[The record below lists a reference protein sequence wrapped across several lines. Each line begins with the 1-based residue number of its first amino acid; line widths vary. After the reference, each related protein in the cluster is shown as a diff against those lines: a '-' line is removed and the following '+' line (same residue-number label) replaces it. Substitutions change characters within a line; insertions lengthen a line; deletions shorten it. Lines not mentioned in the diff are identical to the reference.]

1 MSVIKEIYD
10 ITKDITKSKNAQKK
24 IKKAILLEAKA
35 NLKFLQDL
43 SNPKTEI
50 KEERLI
56 QIINNIEID
65 ELKALIKN
73 DIPYRSITNKKVTK
87 KIVGGLAARRTIG
100 YDLET
105 LIERIYLM
113 VTYIKKEFKKEKL
126 RLGVRV
132 KNIYYYYTI
141 LKRLIES

>member
-10 ITKDITKSKNAQKK
+10 ITKDITKNKNAQKK

-43 SNPKTEI
+43 SNPKSEI

-73 DIPYRSITNKKVTK
+73 DIPYKSITNKKVTK
-87 KIVGGLAARRTIG
+87 KIVGGLAARRTIR

-105 LIERIYLM
+105 LLERIYLM
-113 VTYIKKEFKKEKL
+113 VTYIKKDYKKEKL

-132 KNIYYYYTI
+132 KNIYYYFTI
-141 LKRLIES
+141 LKRLLEI

>member
-65 ELKALIKN
+65 ELIALIKN
-73 DIPYRSITNKKVTK
+73 DIPYKSITNKKVTK
-87 KIVGGLAARRTIG
+87 KIIGSLAARRTIG

-105 LIERIYLM
+105 LLERIYLM
-113 VTYIKKEFKKEKL
+113 VTYIKKEYKKEKL

-132 KNIYYYYTI
+132 GNVYYYYTI
-141 LKRLIES
+141 LRRLLES

>member
-43 SNPKTEI
+43 SYPKTEI

-65 ELKALIKN
+65 ELIALIKN
-73 DIPYRSITNKKVTK
+73 DIPYKSITNKKVTK
-87 KIVGGLAARRTIG
+87 KIIGGLAARRTIG

-105 LIERIYLM
+105 LLERIYLM
-113 VTYIKKEFKKEKL
+113 VTYIKKEYKKEKL

-132 KNIYYYYTI
+132 GNVYYYYTI
-141 LKRLIES
+141 LRRLLES

>member
-10 ITKDITKSKNAQKK
+10 ITKDIAKSKNAQGK
-24 IKKAILLEAKA
+24 IRKAILLEAKA
-35 NLKFLQDL
+35 NLEFLKDL
-43 SNPKTEI
+43 SNPKDEI

-56 QIINNIEID
+56 QIINNIEIV

-87 KIVGGLAARRTIG
+87 KMVGDLAARRTIG

-113 VTYIKKEFKKEKL
+113 VTYIKKEYKKEKL
-126 RLGVRV
+126 RLGIRV
-132 KNIYYYYTI
+132 KNIYYYYTL

>member
-10 ITKDITKSKNAQKK
+10 ITKDIAKSKNAQKK

-100 YDLET
+100 YDLEI
-105 LIERIYLM
+105 LLERIYLM
-113 VTYIKKEFKKEKL
+113 VTYIKKEYKKEKL
-126 RLGVRV
+126 RLVVRV
-132 KNIYYYYTI
+132 KNIYYYFTI

>member
-10 ITKDITKSKNAQKK
+10 ITKDIAKSKNAQKK

-35 NLKFLQDL
+35 NLEFLQDVA
-43 SNPKTEI
+43 NPKAEI

-73 DIPYRSITNKKVTK
+73 DIPYRSVTNKKVTK
-87 KIVGGLAARRTIG
+87 KTVGGLAARRTIG

-105 LIERIYLM
+105 LLERIYLM
-113 VTYIKKEFKKEKL
+113 VTYIKKEYKKEKL

-141 LKRLIES
+141 LKKLIES

>member
-10 ITKDITKSKNAQKK
+10 ITKDITKSKNAQAK

-35 NLKFLQDL
+35 NLEFLQDI

-73 DIPYRSITNKKVTK
+73 NIPYRSITNKKVTK
-87 KIVGGLAARRTIG
+87 KIVGGLAARRAIG

-105 LIERIYLM
+105 LLERIYLM
-113 VTYIKKEFKKEKL
+113 VTYIKKEYKREKL

-132 KNIYYYYTI
+132 KNIYYYFTL
-141 LKRLIES
+141 LKRLLES

>member
-65 ELKALIKN
+65 ELIALIKN
-73 DIPYRSITNKKVTK
+73 DIPYKSITNKKVTK
-87 KIVGGLAARRTIG
+87 KIIGGLAARRTIG

-105 LIERIYLM
+105 LLERIYLM
-113 VTYIKKEFKKEKL
+113 VTYIKKEYKKEKL

-132 KNIYYYYTI
+132 GNVYYYYTI
-141 LKRLIES
+141 LRRLLES

>member
-65 ELKALIKN
+65 ELIALIKN
-73 DIPYRSITNKKVTK
+73 DVPYRSITNKKVTK
-87 KIVGGLAARRTIG
+87 KIVGGLATRRTIG

-141 LKRLIES
+141 MKRLIES